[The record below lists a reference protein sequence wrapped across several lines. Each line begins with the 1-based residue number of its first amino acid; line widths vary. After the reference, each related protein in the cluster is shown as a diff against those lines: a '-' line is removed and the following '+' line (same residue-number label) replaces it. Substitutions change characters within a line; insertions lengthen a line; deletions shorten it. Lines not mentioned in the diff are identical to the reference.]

1 MVQLTKEEIV
11 GITKRL
17 QGIRQ
22 GLVRKTPFYAILLFG
37 LRFSLDDMTERVYT
51 DGERIAFN
59 PDFLKSITDR
69 EVEFIMLHEVSHVA
83 LGHPFR
89 RTIADCDF
97 ELYDMACDIVVNS
110 NIYQFTGKDEKY
122 ITIKGKVMPHKIC
135 DKEGILF
142 TVEQVYEQLLSQRK
156 KTDDSEDGNGKKA
169 DDKEEG
175 NGKKTDDKEEGN
187 GNKTDDNEDG
197 NGKRDGSGKI
207 QGKDGKDGKDGEDGR
222 GLGKPSIS
230 DGATIDDHS
239 FWKGEDEEEISSTT
253 WEARVMQTYETVKN
267 LPQASFGKQ
276 DDGWG
281 DLPIF
286 AERMY
291 NEVASNKLDWRT
303 LLNDFIQ
310 EDLCDYSFYPPD
322 RRFGDSDFFLPDFNE
337 KDERVENL
345 LFMIDTSGSMTDD
358 DIGEVYG
365 EIKSAIEQFDG
376 KIKGWLGF
384 FDASVTEP
392 KPFESEEE
400 FKAIRIQG
408 GGGTSFLPIFHYV
421 RDHMQDKNVTS
432 IIILT
437 DGYAPYPE
445 EYERMNIPVLWIIN
459 NNDATPP
466 WGMIARLPR
475 KQNKK
480 F

>member
-17 QGIRQ
+17 QGVRQ

-37 LRFSLDDMTERVYT
+37 LRFSLDDMMETVYT

-69 EVEFIMLHEVSHVA
+69 ELEFIMLHEVSHVA

-89 RTIADCDF
+89 RIIADCDF

-110 NIYQFTGKDEKY
+110 NIYQFTGKDERY
-122 ITIKGKVMPHKIC
+122 ITLKGTVMPHKTC
-135 DKEGILF
+135 DNKEGFLF
-142 TVEQVYEQLLSQRK
+142 TVEQVYEQLVAQRK
-156 KTDDSEDGNGKKA
+156 
-169 DDKEEG
+169 
-175 NGKKTDDKEEGN
+175 
-187 GNKTDDNEDG
+187 KTDDNEDG
-197 NGKRDGSGKI
+197 NGKIDGSGKI
-207 QGKDGKDGKDGEDGR
+207 QGKDGEDGR
-222 GLGKPSIS
+222 GSGQSS
-230 DGATIDDHS
+230 SNDGATIDDHS
-239 FWKGEDEEEISSTT
+239 FWKSEGEEEISSTM

-276 DDGWG
+276 DNGWE
-281 DLPIF
+281 DVPIF

-310 EDLCDYSFYPPD
+310 EDVCDYSFYPPD

-345 LFMIDTSGSMTDD
+345 LFMIDASGSMNDD

-384 FDASVTEP
+384 FDASVIEP
-392 KPFESEEE
+392 KPFENEEE
-400 FKAIRIQG
+400 FNAIRIQG

-421 RDHMQDKNVTS
+421 RDHMQDKNITS

-445 EYERMNIPVLWIIN
+445 EYERMNIPVFWIIN

>member
-37 LRFSLDDMTERVYT
+37 LRFSLDDMMETVYT

-69 EVEFIMLHEVSHVA
+69 ELEFIMLHEVSHVA

-89 RTIADCDF
+89 RIIADCDF

-110 NIYQFTGKDEKY
+110 NIYQFTDKDERY

-135 DKEGILF
+135 DKEGYLF
-142 TVEQVYEQLLSQRK
+142 TVEQVYEQLLAQRK
-156 KTDDSEDGNGKKA
+156 
-169 DDKEEG
+169 
-175 NGKKTDDKEEGN
+175 
-187 GNKTDDNEDG
+187 KTDDNEDG

-207 QGKDGKDGKDGEDGR
+207 QGKDGKDGSDSDQ
-222 GLGKPSIS
+222 PSS
-230 DGATIDDHS
+230 NDGATIDDHS
-239 FWKGEDEEEISSTT
+239 FWKGEGEEEISSTM

-276 DDGWG
+276 DNGWG

-286 AERMY
+286 AEKMY

-310 EDLCDYSFYPPD
+310 EDVCDYSFYPPD

-345 LFMIDTSGSMTDD
+345 LFMIDTSGSMNDD

-392 KPFESEEE
+392 KPFENEGE
-400 FKAIRIQG
+400 FNAIRIQG
-408 GGGTSFLPIFHYV
+408 GGGTLFLPIFHYV
-421 RDHMQDKNVTS
+421 RDHMQDKNITS

>member
-37 LRFSLDDMTERVYT
+37 LRFSLDDMTETVYT

-89 RTIADCDF
+89 RIIADCDF

-135 DKEGILF
+135 DKEGFLF

-156 KTDDSEDGNGKKA
+156 KADDSEDGNGKK
-169 DDKEEG
+169 
-175 NGKKTDDKEEGN
+175 
-187 GNKTDDNEDG
+187 TDDNEDG
-197 NGKRDGSGKI
+197 SVKRDGSGKI
-207 QGKDGKDGKDGEDGR
+207 QGKDGKDSKDSKDGKEGR
-222 GLGKPSIS
+222 GSSKPSS
-230 DGATIDDHS
+230 DDGATIDDHS
-239 FWKGEDEEEISSTT
+239 FWKGEDEEEISTTT

-276 DDGWG
+276 DNGWG
-281 DLPIF
+281 DLPMF
-286 AERMY
+286 AERMC
-291 NEVASNKLDWRT
+291 NEVTSNKLDWRT

-337 KDERVENL
+337 KEERVENL

-392 KPFESEEE
+392 KPFENEEE

-445 EYERMNIPVLWIIN
+445 EYERMNIPVLWIVN

>member
-37 LRFSLDDMTERVYT
+37 LRFSLDDMTETVYT

-89 RTIADCDF
+89 RIIAECDF

-110 NIYQFTGKDEKY
+110 NIYQFTGKDKKY

-135 DKEGILF
+135 DKEGFLF

-156 KTDDSEDGNGKKA
+156 KTDDNED
-169 DDKEEG
+169 G
-175 NGKKTDDKEEGN
+175 NGKKTDDNKE
-187 GNKTDDNEDG
+187 G

-207 QGKDGKDGKDGEDGR
+207 QGKDGKDGR
-222 GLGKPSIS
+222 GSGKPSIS

-239 FWKGEDEEEISSTT
+239 FWKGEDDEEISSTT

-276 DDGWG
+276 DNGWG
-281 DLPIF
+281 ELPIF

-345 LFMIDTSGSMTDD
+345 LFMIDTSGSMKDD

-392 KPFESEEE
+392 KPFENEEE

-421 RDHMQDKNVTS
+421 RDNMQDKNVTS

>member
-89 RTIADCDF
+89 RIIADCDF
-97 ELYDMACDIVVNS
+97 GLYDMACDIVVNS
-110 NIYQFTGKDEKY
+110 NIHQFTGKDEKY

-135 DKEGILF
+135 DKEGFLF

-156 KTDDSEDGNGKKA
+156 KTDDN
-169 DDKEEG
+169 EE
-175 NGKKTDDKEEGN
+175 
-187 GNKTDDNEDG
+187 G
-197 NGKRDGSGKI
+197 NGKRDGSSKPSSN
-207 QGKDGKDGKDGEDGR
+207 DGKDGR
-222 GLGKPSIS
+222 GSGKPSIS

-276 DDGWG
+276 DNGWG
-281 DLPIF
+281 ELPIF

-345 LFMIDTSGSMTDD
+345 LFMIDTSGSMKDD

-384 FDASVTEP
+384 FDGSVTEP
-392 KPFESEEE
+392 KPFDNEEE
-400 FKAIRIQG
+400 FNAIRIQG

-437 DGYAPYPE
+437 DGDAPYPE
-445 EYERMNIPVLWIIN
+445 EYERMNIPVLWIVN

-475 KQNKK
+475 RQNKK

>member
-37 LRFSLDDMTERVYT
+37 LRFSLDDMTEKVYT

-89 RTIADCDF
+89 RIIADCDF
-97 ELYDMACDIVVNS
+97 ALYDMACDIVVNS

-122 ITIKGKVMPHKIC
+122 ITIKGKVMPHTIC
-135 DKEGILF
+135 DKEGFLF
-142 TVEQVYEQLLSQRK
+142 TVEQVYEQLVAQRK
-156 KTDDSEDGNGKKA
+156 KTDDSEDGNGKK
-169 DDKEEG
+169 
-175 NGKKTDDKEEGN
+175 TDDK
-187 GNKTDDNEDG
+187 EDG

-207 QGKDGKDGKDGEDGR
+207 QGKDDKDGR
-222 GLGKPSIS
+222 GSDKPSIS

-267 LPQASFGKQ
+267 LPKASFGKQ

-384 FDASVTEP
+384 FDGSVTEP
-392 KPFESEEE
+392 KPFENEEE

-445 EYERMNIPVLWIIN
+445 EYERMNIPVLWIVN

>member
-17 QGIRQ
+17 QGVRQ

-37 LRFSLDDMTERVYT
+37 LRFSLDDMMETVYT

-69 EVEFIMLHEVSHVA
+69 ELEFIMLHEVSHVA

-89 RTIADCDF
+89 RIVADCDF
-97 ELYDMACDIVVNS
+97 ELYDMACDIVVDS
-110 NIYQFTGKDEKY
+110 NIYQFTGKDERY
-122 ITIKGKVMPHKIC
+122 ITVKGKVMPHKTC
-135 DKEGILF
+135 DNKEGYLY
-142 TVEQVYEQLLSQRK
+142 TVEQVYEQLVAQRK
-156 KTDDSEDGNGKKA
+156 KTAGNDEIKMDMEGFVGNVGAQSAGDTNDNKDSNGK
-169 DDKEEG
+169 G
-175 NGKKTDDKEEGN
+175 
-187 GNKTDDNEDG
+187 
-197 NGKRDGSGKI
+197 DGSCKG
-207 QGKDGKDGKDGEDGR
+207 QVKDGKDGR
-222 GLGKPSIS
+222 GSGKPSS
-230 DGATIDDHS
+230 NDGATIDDHS
-239 FWKGEDEEEISSTT
+239 FWKGEGEEEISSTM

-276 DDGWG
+276 DNGWG

-291 NEVASNKLDWRT
+291 NEVARNKLDWRT

-310 EDLCDYSFYPPD
+310 EDVCDYSFYPPD

-345 LFMIDTSGSMTDD
+345 LFMIDTSGSMNDD

-392 KPFESEEE
+392 KPFENKEE
-400 FKAIRIQG
+400 FNAIRIQG

-421 RDHMQDKNVTS
+421 RDYMQDKNITS

-466 WGMIARLPR
+466 WGMIARLPS
-475 KQNKK
+475 KQNKQ

>member
-17 QGIRQ
+17 QGVRQ

-37 LRFSLDDMTERVYT
+37 LRFSLDDMMETVYT

-69 EVEFIMLHEVSHVA
+69 ELEFIMLHEVSHVA

-89 RTIADCDF
+89 RIIADCDF

-110 NIYQFTGKDEKY
+110 NIYQFTGKDERY
-122 ITIKGKVMPHKIC
+122 ITVKGTVMPHKTC
-135 DKEGILF
+135 DNKEGFLF
-142 TVEQVYEQLLSQRK
+142 TVEQVYEQLVAQRK
-156 KTDDSEDGNGKKA
+156 
-169 DDKEEG
+169 
-175 NGKKTDDKEEGN
+175 
-187 GNKTDDNEDG
+187 KTDDNEDG
-197 NGKRDGSGKI
+197 NGKIDGSGKI
-207 QGKDGKDGKDGEDGR
+207 QGKDGEDGR
-222 GLGKPSIS
+222 GSGQSS
-230 DGATIDDHS
+230 SNDGATIDDHS
-239 FWKGEDEEEISSTT
+239 FWKGEGEEEISSTM

-276 DDGWG
+276 DNGWE
-281 DLPIF
+281 DVPIF
-286 AERMY
+286 AEKMY
-291 NEVASNKLDWRT
+291 NEVASKKLDWRT

-310 EDLCDYSFYPPD
+310 EDVCDYSFYPPD

-345 LFMIDTSGSMTDD
+345 LFMIDASGSMNDD

-392 KPFESEEE
+392 KPFENEEE
-400 FKAIRIQG
+400 FNAIRIQG

-421 RDHMQDKNVTS
+421 RDHMQDKNITS

>member
-37 LRFSLDDMTERVYT
+37 LRFSLDDMVETVYT

-89 RTIADCDF
+89 RIIADCDF

-110 NIYQFTGKDEKY
+110 NIYQFTGKDERY
-122 ITIKGKVMPHKIC
+122 ITIKEKVMPHTIC
-135 DKEGILF
+135 DKEGFLF
-142 TVEQVYEQLLSQRK
+142 TVEQVYEQLLAQRK
-156 KTDDSEDGNGKKA
+156 KTDDREDGNGKKA
-169 DDKEEG
+169 
-175 NGKKTDDKEEGN
+175 
-187 GNKTDDNEDG
+187 DDNEDG
-197 NGKRDGSGKI
+197 NGKRDGSGKT
-207 QGKDGKDGKDGEDGR
+207 QCMDGEDGKDDKDGR
-222 GLGKPSIS
+222 GSGKPSIS

-239 FWKGEDEEEISSTT
+239 FWKGEDEKEISSTM

-267 LPQASFGKQ
+267 LPQASYGKQ
-276 DDGWG
+276 DNRWG

-345 LFMIDTSGSMTDD
+345 LFMIDTSGSMKDD

-384 FDASVTEP
+384 FDGSVTEP
-392 KPFESEEE
+392 KPFENEAE

-421 RDHMQDKNVTS
+421 RDHMQDKNVRS

>member
-37 LRFSLDDMTERVYT
+37 LRFSLDDMVETVYT

-89 RTIADCDF
+89 RIIADCDF
-97 ELYDMACDIVVNS
+97 ELYDVACDIVVNS
-110 NIYQFTGKDEKY
+110 NIYQFTGKDERY
-122 ITIKGKVMPHKIC
+122 ISIKGKVMPHKIC
-135 DKEGILF
+135 DKEGSLF

-156 KTDDSEDGNGKKA
+156 KTDDR
-169 DDKEEG
+169 EE
-175 NGKKTDDKEEGN
+175 
-187 GNKTDDNEDG
+187 G

-207 QGKDGKDGKDGEDGR
+207 QVKDGKDGR
-222 GLGKPSIS
+222 GSGKPSIS

-239 FWKGEDEEEISSTT
+239 FWKGEGEEEISSTM

-286 AERMY
+286 AERMH

-345 LFMIDTSGSMTDD
+345 LFMIDTSGSMKDD

-384 FDASVTEP
+384 FDGSVTEP
-392 KPFESEEE
+392 KPFENEEE

-466 WGMIARLPR
+466 WGVIARLPR
-475 KQNKK
+475 KQNNK

>member
-89 RTIADCDF
+89 RISADCDF
-97 ELYDMACDIVVNS
+97 QLYDMACDIVVNS
-110 NIYQFTGKDEKY
+110 NIYQFTGKDERY

-135 DKEGILF
+135 DKEGFLF

-156 KTDDSEDGNGKKA
+156 KTDDSEDGNGKK
-169 DDKEEG
+169 
-175 NGKKTDDKEEGN
+175 
-187 GNKTDDNEDG
+187 TDDNEDGNGKKADDNEEG

-207 QGKDGKDGKDGEDGR
+207 QGKDGKDGR
-222 GLGKPSIS
+222 GSGKPSIS

-239 FWKGEDEEEISSTT
+239 FWKGEDEEEISSTM

-267 LPQASFGKQ
+267 LPKASFGKQ
-276 DDGWG
+276 DNGWG
-281 DLPIF
+281 ELPIF

-345 LFMIDTSGSMTDD
+345 LFMIDTSGSMKDD

-392 KPFESEEE
+392 KPFENEEE

-445 EYERMNIPVLWIIN
+445 EYERMNIPVLWIVN